1 MKNTI
6 TYYVRTKG
14 SVVAE
19 KHEAVGSDHLDV
31 MEDMERRTHLS
42 VRAWNEL
49 DPVSRTRQGLLCKPG
64 ANGGW
69 DVQQKVTVSF

>member
-31 MEDMERRTHLS
+31 MEDMERLGMRSTPCLG
-42 VRAWNEL
+42 
-49 DPVSRTRQGLLCKPG
+49 QGKGSCVNRGPTEVGTYSKR
-64 ANGGW
+64 
-69 DVQQKVTVSF
+69 